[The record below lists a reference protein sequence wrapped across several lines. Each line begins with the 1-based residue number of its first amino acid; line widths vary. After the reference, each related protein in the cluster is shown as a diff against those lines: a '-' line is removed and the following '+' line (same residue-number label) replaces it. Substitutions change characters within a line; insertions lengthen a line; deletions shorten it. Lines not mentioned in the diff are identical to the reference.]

1 VSAPAQ
7 TRAAETIAA
16 RYAARTPRSRALW
29 ERARQVMPM
38 GVSAGIKYFAP
49 YPTYLVRGEG
59 GTVWDSDGNEYID
72 LVMGAG
78 PHLLGHRH
86 PAVMARVREQLDG
99 QDGGRNGGLLGG
111 LVQSLAPSPLEV
123 EMSERLRG
131 LMPYLERLRFTNTGS
146 EAVRSA
152 IRAAR
157 AATGRTMIAKFE
169 GHYHGSDDP
178 VMASAN
184 VRRTAGTADRPEAVA
199 ESAGIPDYVLD
210 DVLILPFNDA
220 AATEALIDEHGTRLA
235 AVLMEPVAFSS
246 GGAIP
251 ADVELARAVRRA
263 TERHG
268 IVLIFD
274 EIVTALRIHPS
285 GAPAYLGVTPDLSC
299 IGKAIGGGFPLAA
312 FGGRAELM
320 EAVLGPGAAATG
332 KRIFQSGTFTAN
344 PVALAAGL
352 ATLDVLEREPVNEH
366 IDELATRLRGGLDDA
381 FNTHAFAARG
391 FAAVTT
397 GAGSIFQ
404 VHFTAAPPRNRR
416 EILAGDLDSLEL
428 FLLGLVTEG
437 IYWTPIHP
445 GLTSY
450 AHTAEQMDRAIAAAD
465 RVLAVMAE
473 A

>member
-1 VSAPAQ
+1 MIA
-7 TRAAETIAA
+7 TRAAESIAA
-16 RYAARTPRSRALW
+16 RYTARTARSRELW

-49 YPTYLVRGEG
+49 YPTYLARGEG
-59 GTVWDSDGNEYID
+59 GTVWDADGNEYVD

-99 QDGGRNGGLLGG
+99 QDGGQTGGLL
-111 LVQSLAPSPLEV
+111 QSLAPSPLEV
-123 EMSERLRG
+123 DLAERLHG

-184 VRRTAGTADRPEAVA
+184 VRRTAGTPDRPEVVA
-199 ESAGIPDYVLD
+199 ESAGIPDYVLG
-210 DVLILPFNDA
+210 DVLILPFNDV
-220 AATEALIDEHGTRLA
+220 AATEALIDEHGARLA

-251 ADVELARAVRRA
+251 ADLELARAVRRA

-268 IVLIFD
+268 IVLVFD

-352 ATLDVLEREPVNEH
+352 ATLDVLEREPVTEH
-366 IDELATRLRGGLDDA
+366 IDTLATRLRRGLDDA
-381 FNTHAFAARG
+381 FKSRG
-391 FAAVTT
+391 FAAITT

-404 VHFTAAPPRNRR
+404 VHFTPEPPRNRR
-416 EILAGDLDSLEL
+416 EILAGDLVSLEL

-445 GLTSY
+445 GLTAY
-450 AHTAEQMDRAIAAAD
+450 AHTAEQMDRAIEAAD
-465 RVLAVMAE
+465 RVLAVMA
-473 A
+473 AA

>member
-1 VSAPAQ
+1 MIA
-7 TRAAETIAA
+7 TRAAESITA
-16 RYAARTPRSRALW
+16 RYTARTPSSRDLW

-59 GTVWDSDGNEYID
+59 GTVWDADGNEYVD

-86 PAVMARVREQLDG
+86 PAVMARVRDQLDG
-99 QDGGRNGGLLGG
+99 QAGEGNSGRDGRLSRGF
-111 LVQSLAPSPLEV
+111 VQSLAPSPLEV
-123 EMSERLRG
+123 EMAERLRG

-157 AATGRTMIAKFE
+157 AVTGRTMIAKFE

-184 VRRTAGTADRPEAVA
+184 VRRTAGAADRPEAVA

-251 ADVELARAVRRA
+251 ADVELAQAVRRA

-312 FGGRAELM
+312 FGGRAELL
-320 EAVLGPGAAATG
+320 EAGLGPGAAATG

-352 ATLDVLEREPVNEH
+352 ATLDVLEREPVNER
-366 IDELATRLRGGLDDA
+366 IDELATRLRRGLDDA
-381 FNTHAFAARG
+381 FRTRG
-391 FAAVTT
+391 FPAVTT
-397 GAGSIFQ
+397 GGGSIFQ
-404 VHFTAAPPRNRR
+404 VHFTPEPPRNRR
-416 EILAGDLDSLEL
+416 EILAGDLVSLEL
-428 FLLGLVTEG
+428 FLLGLVGEG

-450 AHTAEQMDRAIAAAD
+450 AHTAAQMDRAIEAAD

>member
-1 VSAPAQ
+1 MIAAA
-7 TRAAETIAA
+7 AAESITA
-16 RYAARTPRSRALW
+16 RYTARTPRSRELW
-29 ERARQVMPM
+29 ERARRVMPM

-59 GTVWDSDGNEYID
+59 GTVWDADGNEYVD

-86 PAVMARVREQLDG
+86 PAVMARVREQLGG
-99 QDGGRNGGLLGG
+99 QDGRLIGGPTGG

-123 EMSERLRG
+123 ELAERLRG
-131 LMPYLERLRFTNTGS
+131 HMPYLERLRFTNTGS

-169 GHYHGSDDP
+169 GHYHGSDDA
-178 VMASAN
+178 VMVSAN
-184 VRRTAGTADRPEAVA
+184 VRRTAGSRDRPEAVA
-199 ESAGIPDYVLD
+199 ESAGIPDYVLG
-210 DVLILPFNDA
+210 DVLVLPFNDA
-220 AATEALIDEHGTRLA
+220 QATERLIDEHGARLA

-251 ADVELARAVRRA
+251 ADLELARAVRRA

-268 IVLIFD
+268 IVLVFD
-274 EIVTALRIHPS
+274 EIVTALRLHPS
-285 GAPAYLGVTPDLSC
+285 GAPSYLGVTPDLSC

-320 EAVLGPGAAATG
+320 EAVLGAGSAATG

-366 IDELATRLRGGLDDA
+366 IDGLATRLRRGLDDA
-381 FNTHAFAARG
+381 FKSHAFAARG
-391 FAAVTT
+391 FTAVTT
-397 GAGSIFQ
+397 GMGSIFQ
-404 VHFTAAPPRNRR
+404 VHFTAEPPRNRR
-416 EILAGDLDSLEL
+416 EILAGDLVSLEL
-428 FLLGLVTEG
+428 FLLGLVAEG

-445 GLTSY
+445 GLTAY
-450 AHTAEQMDRAIAAAD
+450 AHTAAQIDRAIEAAD
-465 RVLAVMAE
+465 RVLALMAE